1 MSRFLLMRLIVVLG
15 CVLGA
20 NGIAASAEPTPIEI
34 FNQRIMPIFRSAQP
48 SSCVQCHLAS
58 VDLKSYILPSHEKT
72 FASLRDQGLID
83 LSAPKDSKILTL
95 IRMGQKDL
103 DKGARLIH
111 EKTRRAEY
119 EAFAAWIEAC
129 CADPAIRNLAK
140 LTASE
145 IAKPAVSNEVIR
157 HARKSRVVDSFARN
171 VWSQRMRCF
180 PCHTPHEI
188 DASNPRQQA
197 ALKTRRQFKE
207 KLSAEQFARLDFF
220 RETPEATL
228 DYLIERS
235 RNTPAGEL
243 PLINLENPRQS
254 LLVLKPTAKLLRKR
268 DDGTFEAPTYTAPV
282 SHLGGLKMHPDDHS
296 YKAFVTWMQDYANVV
311 DGRYASVDD
320 LPADNWNG
328 TMLVLRVTETPES
341 WAVGVPVQLFVH
353 SWNAQDKAWGTQP
366 VAFTQGTVTPRK
378 IVNGSLFMLT
388 STVKGEPPTAARKV
402 GTLPRGKYLV
412 KAYVDTR
419 GRLTDDPALLLDE
432 KDYFGEAE
440 LKSARWREGF
450 RQAEKLSG
458 KSLQR
463 D

>member
-1 MSRFLLMRLIVVLG
+1 MALDCKGIQMSRFLLMRLIVVLG
-15 CVLGA
+15 CVMGT
-20 NGIAASAEPTPIEI
+20 NGIAAAAEPTPIEL
-34 FNQRIMPIFRSAQP
+34 FNQRIMPIFRSEQP

-72 FASLRDQGLID
+72 FVSLRDQGLID
-83 LSAPKDSKILTL
+83 LNAPEDSKILTL

-111 EKTRRAEY
+111 EKTRQAEY

-140 LTASE
+140 LSASE
-145 IAKPAVSNEVIR
+145 IAKPEVPNEVIR
-157 HARKSRVVDSFARN
+157 HARKSRAVVSFARN

-188 DASNPRQQA
+188 DPSNPKQQA
-197 ALKTRRQFKE
+197 AVKTRRQFKE
-207 KLSAEQFARLDFF
+207 KLTAEQFARLDFF

-235 RNTPAGEL
+235 RMTPDGEL
-243 PLINLENPRQS
+243 PLINLENPKQS
-254 LLVLKPTAKLLRKR
+254 LLVLKPTAKLPRKK
-268 DDGTFEAPTYTAPV
+268 DDGTFEAPAYVTPV

-296 YKAFVTWMQDYANVV
+296 YKAFVAWMQDYANVV

-320 LPADNWNG
+320 LPADNWDG
-328 TMLVLRVTETPES
+328 TKLVLRVTDTPES

-353 SWNAQDKAWGTQP
+353 AWNAQDNAWGTEP

-378 IVNGSLFMLT
+378 ILNGSLFMLT
-388 STVKGEPPTAARKV
+388 SKAKGDVPT
-402 GTLPRGKYLV
+402 
-412 KAYVDTR
+412 
-419 GRLTDDPALLLDE
+419 
-432 KDYFGEAE
+432 
-440 LKSARWREGF
+440 SAR
-450 RQAEKLSG
+450 QVAKLP
-458 KSLQR
+458 
-463 D
+463 